1 MKVISL
7 TEPFATLIMEKK
19 KKIETRSWNTKYRG
33 EIYIH
38 ASMTNI
44 SKCDLENKELMALVA
59 NKKFNFGHII
69 CKCRLVDTIKMTEEF
84 IKDIEKNNYQEY
96 ICGIYEVGRYAW
108 ILEDIEPLAFP
119 IPAKGQLG
127 IWNYYNEIEIM
138 DFNE

>member
-59 NKKFNFGHII
+59 NKKLNFGHII
-69 CKCRLVDTIKMTEEF
+69 CKCKLVDTIKMTEEF
-84 IKDIEKNNYQEY
+84 IKDIKENNYQEN

-108 ILEDIEPLAFP
+108 ILENIEPLVFP
-119 IPAKGQLG
+119 VPAKGQLG
-127 IWNYYNEIEIM
+127 IWNYYNEVEIM
-138 DFNE
+138 DANE